1 MLDNNSRGLIALC
14 CMYDIG
20 KYYTLPL
27 HRNMVTNNNYGC
39 FNMSRTSIFY
49 DVISSV
55 FEKRFPS
62 LNIRDSRSIQ
72 KLCEELLTSKGEV
85 SGYRLGQLILDHFDK
100 LSEEEIV
107 EFFRYVT
114 DELDVDTDAIITSV
128 SAYKEE
134 QSSKNLDA
142 LLTASEPVRQK
153 LLRRIN
159 QVPNATERLVRVREK
174 LLSLARD
181 EKSFERADLDF
192 QHLFAS
198 WFNRGFLVLRRIDW
212 QSPASVLQKIIQY
225 EAVHEIDDWDDLRR
239 RVEPEDRR
247 CYAFFHPS
255 MPDDPLIFVEVA
267 LSNKVPTSVQEI
279 LASERDIVGLEA
291 ANTAVFYS
299 ISNCQEGLRGI
310 SFGNSLIKQVAQ
322 DLKTELPHFK
332 KFITLSPLPIFNR
345 WLEQQEV
352 NSDDCSEEELKG
364 LAAKYLCEAKDKDG
378 YPFDPVA
385 KFHLN
390 NGALIN
396 ELHTNADTSEKGKK
410 QSSGVMVNYLY
421 DLKSVEQN
429 HEDYATEQKIIASKM
444 IKSLLPKNTN

>member
-1 MLDNNSRGLIALC
+1 M
-14 CMYDIG
+14 
-20 KYYTLPL
+20 
-27 HRNMVTNNNYGC
+27 
-39 FNMSRTSIFY
+39 
-49 DVISSV
+49 
-55 FEKRFPS
+55 
-62 LNIRDSRSIQ
+62 
-72 KLCEELLTSKGEV
+72 
-85 SGYRLGQLILDHFDK
+85 GQLVLDQFDK
-100 LSEEEIV
+100 LSDEETY
-107 EFFRYVT
+107 EFFEYLT
-114 DELDVDTDAIITSV
+114 DELDVDTDAIIAAAT
-128 SAYKEE
+128 AYQED
-134 QSSKNLDA
+134 QNSKNLDK
-142 LLTASEPVRQK
+142 LISASEPVRQT

-174 LLSLARD
+174 LLTLARQD
-181 EKSFERADLDF
+181 EKFERADLDF

-212 QSPASVLQKIIQY
+212 QSPASILQKIIQY

-239 RVEPEDRR
+239 RVEPADRR

-267 LSNKVPTSVQEI
+267 LSNEVPTSVQDI
-279 LASERDIVGLEA
+279 LASEREAIDLES

-299 ISNCQEGLRGI
+299 ISNCQKGLRGI

-322 DLKTELPHFK
+322 DLKAELPNFK
-332 KFITLSPLPIFNR
+332 KFITLSPLPLFNR
-345 WLEQQEV
+345 WLEEQQIV
-352 NSDDCSEEELKG
+352 TDDISEEYLKI

-396 ELHTNADTSEKGKK
+396 ELHVNADTSQKGNQ
-410 QSSGVMVNYLY
+410 QSSGIMVNYLY

-429 HEDYATEQKIIASKM
+429 HEDYASEQKIVTSKM
-444 IKSLLPKNTN
+444 IKSLLAKSTS